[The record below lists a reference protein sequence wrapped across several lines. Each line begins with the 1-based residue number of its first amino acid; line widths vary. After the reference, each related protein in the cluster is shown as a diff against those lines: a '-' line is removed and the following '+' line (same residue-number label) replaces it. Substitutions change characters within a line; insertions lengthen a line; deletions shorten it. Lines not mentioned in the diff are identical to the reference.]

1 MNQTK
6 TYFPG
11 ALSLV
16 AIGALSACGGGD
28 GDVATPPVQ
37 MACAS
42 VSTAAV
48 NLSGLTV
55 ASAVSNAASGAAGSA
70 SSYPAHCQVKG
81 AVNQRTGVDG
91 KSYAI
96 GYDIRLPATGWNGKF
111 FYAGDSGLDG
121 AISDPLGTSALGGKT
136 NALSLGYAVA
146 SSDGGHID
154 GAGGLD
160 GSFGLDPQARADY
173 GYNALGTLTPLAKKI
188 VTQFYGV
195 APSRAYYTGCSKGGQ
210 SGLMAASRFADQFDG
225 IIAGNPGMD
234 LPKATIAQIYDTQQF
249 ATVNANIANAFAAKD
264 LALVASQI
272 LAKCDALDGAADGI
286 VNDQTGCKT
295 AFNFSTDVPQCAT
308 GVTPDGTCL
317 SAVQKT
323 ALAAVYAGPKTSAGD
338 GLYADWAW
346 DPGLV
351 GGGWAFWKTFLNPNL
366 GAIAMGNVW
375 ATPPV
380 APIAPLSAAATSY
393 WQNFKMDTAYNA
405 IYGTNATFPQS
416 AMDFMG
422 MPDPLNLPALK
433 AKGKLLV
440 YHGTAD
446 PVFSSNHTASWYS
459 RLQAKDAAA
468 ASYARLF
475 LIPGMTHCGGGP
487 ATDSFDAFTPLV
499 EWVEKGS
506 APDTILATVGA
517 GNADKPA
524 AWSSTRSRPLCA
536 YPKHAVLKSGA
547 TDLESAASFV
557 CQ

>member
-16 AIGALSACGGGD
+16 AIGVLSACGGGD

-37 MACAS
+37 MACTS
-42 VSTAAV
+42 VNTAAL
-48 NLSGLTV
+48 NLSGLVV
-55 ASAVSNAASGAAGSA
+55 ASAVSNAASGAAGVV

-81 AVNQRTGVDG
+81 AVNQRTGIDG

-96 GYDIRLPATGWNGKF
+96 GYDIRLPAAGWNGKL

-136 NALSLGYAVA
+136 NALSLGYAVV
-146 SSDGGHID
+146 SSDGGHTD

-173 GYNALGTLTPLAKKI
+173 GYNALGTLTPLAKKV

-195 APSRAYYTGCSKGGQ
+195 APSRAYYTGCSKGGH

-234 LPKATIAQIYDTQQF
+234 LPKASIAQIYDTQQF

-264 LALVASQI
+264 LALVASKI

-286 VNDQTGCKT
+286 VTDQAGCKA
-295 AFNFSTDVPQCAT
+295 AFNFSSDVPQCAT
-308 GVTPDGTCL
+308 DVAPDGTCL
-317 SAVQKT
+317 SGAQKT
-323 ALAAVYAGPKTSAGD
+323 ALAAVYAGAKTSMGD
-338 GLYADWAW
+338 VLYADWAW

-351 GGGWAFWKTFLNPNL
+351 GGGWTFWKTFLNPNL

-380 APIAPLSAAATSY
+380 ATIGPLSTAATNY
-393 WQNFKMDTAYNA
+393 WQNFKMDTAYTA
-405 IYGTNATFPQS
+405 IYGTNTTFTQS

-422 MPDPLNLPALK
+422 MPDPLNLPTLK

-459 RLQAKDAAA
+459 RLQAKDASA

-475 LIPGMTHCGGGP
+475 LVPGMNHCSGGP

-506 APDTILATVGA
+506 APDTIIATVGA
-517 GNADKPA
+517 GNADKPV
-524 AWSSTRSRPLCA
+524 AWSSSRSRPLCA

-547 TDLESAASFV
+547 TDLESASSFM